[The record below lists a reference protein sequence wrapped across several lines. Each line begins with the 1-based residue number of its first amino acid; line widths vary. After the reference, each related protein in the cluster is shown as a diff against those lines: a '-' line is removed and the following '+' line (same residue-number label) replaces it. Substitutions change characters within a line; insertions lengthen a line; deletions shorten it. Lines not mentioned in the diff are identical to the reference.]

1 MTEGARTPYDKV
13 RAVERWLAGHATYR
27 LDSPVPSSGEDAVD
41 QFLFVDRTG
50 FCEQF
55 AAAEVVLLRA
65 AGVPARLTTG
75 LAYGQGVG
83 EGRRVF
89 RENMLHAWV
98 EVPLG
103 TTWMASDP
111 TAGAAQAQLAPSLRE
126 RLVAAVTGLVRT
138 VEALPFGRALLA
150 VALAAVAVLALRTRR
165 RPGRRRRARDSDR
178 AWTVDAPSGRPALA
192 AYLRWDA
199 TLGAARRRPGESL
212 RQLAA
217 RLGAPP
223 RQRAA
228 LAVVEQECYA
238 PVPPSAE
245 QVQDVERMLAPRG
258 RE

>member
-1 MTEGARTPYDKV
+1 VTEGARTPYDKV